1 MRIANKGRINTMRCA
16 PMQRQRQRH
25 SQSSHTFR
33 RNVICLKIDRTWKTP
48 NELKLKCPLIM
59 KLLRLFYFY
68 TPDVVGSCERSR
80 ISTWPKR
87 EQSTKTTHCKNT
99 LSRSTAGETHHCSPC
114 RETIKADVRLWTVL
128 SAQLGGQANTPFP
141 RWRIKHSHTATVI
154 NPYAV
159 CCLFRLW

>member
-1 MRIANKGRINTMRCA
+1 MTGKQTHSANRLHAIFLKWSECELQTREGLTQCDVHPCKRRG
-16 PMQRQRQRH
+16 
-25 SQSSHTFR
+25 SSESSHTFR

-68 TPDVVGSCERSR
+68 TPAVVGSCERSR

-87 EQSTKTTHCKNT
+87 EQSTKTTHCKYS

-114 RETIKADVRLWTVL
+114 RATIKADVRLGTVL
-128 SAQLGGQANTPFP
+128 SAQLGGQANTPIP
-141 RWRIKHSHTATVI
+141 RGEG
-154 NPYAV
+154 
-159 CCLFRLW
+159 